1 MGGLRSVVDCIF
13 AHDRRELRR
22 KNPWTIP
29 ECFPFGRY
37 REPAIFP
44 KKETLPRR
52 DRLHRHRLHHGKSRF
67 ITIPIVIVIR
77 ERFPATQSEE
87 QSIPIT
93 TGNTSTAAVIIA
105 STRRENAKCL

>member
-1 MGGLRSVVDCIF
+1 M
-13 AHDRRELRR
+13 
-22 KNPWTIP
+22 IP

-37 REPAIFP
+37 REQVTI
-44 KKETLPRR
+44 PRNQTT
-52 DRLHRHRLHHGKSRF
+52 LHRSQRRHHRSHHGKSRF
-67 ITIPIVIVIR
+67 TTIPIVIVIR

-105 STRRENAKCL
+105 STRRGNARCL

>member
-1 MGGLRSVVDCIF
+1 MVGCIF
-13 AHDRRELRR
+13 AHDRREGRR

-37 REPAIFP
+37 REPVTFP

-77 ERFPATQSEE
+77 ERFPATRRKERDTA
-87 QSIPIT
+87 IA
-93 TGNTSTAAVIIA
+93 TGNTSTAVVIIA